1 MLSKYEQA
9 ILEYEQAR
17 LGIEN
22 LSRKIG
28 ETSLTITEENT
39 TKNCT
44 DIQYNKECIERYW
57 EVNIHNTSARELQE
71 CGIELRERV
80 KLCRSCT
87 ELDRLIQERKKARQV
102 FGRTKAKL
110 SLLGKKLIKKGLG

>member
-17 LGIEN
+17 LNIEN
-22 LSRKIG
+22 LTRKIG
-28 ETSLTITEENT
+28 EASVTISEDSIS
-39 TKNCT
+39 KNCT
-44 DIQYNKECIERYW
+44 DIQHNKECIERYW

-71 CGIELRERV
+71 YGIEIKESV
-80 KLCRSCT
+80 KLCTSCA
-87 ELDRLIQERKKARQV
+87 ELDRLIQERKKARQL

-110 SLLGKKLIKKGLG
+110 SMLGKGLVRGL